1 MSRIQEIDEH
11 IEEHEHEH
19 FEDFSEGMLAHEY
32 AGYAGGPDQGGAY
45 QMDPTTQK
53 TIFLAVT
60 FVGSLFHLLL
70 ILLLIIIFSILNL
83 SFIVKYMI

>member
-60 FVGSLFHLLL
+60 FVALAAVTGSG
-70 ILLLIIIFSILNL
+70 ILDKFLRAPLT
-83 SFIVKYMI
+83 